1 VSARATLADALRPLR
16 DDPARAA
23 ILLDVDGTLAPIV
36 QEPGDAAVP
45 ELTLSRLSAL
55 ARRYGMVACIS
66 GRRAWDARRIVTL
79 ASITYV
85 GNHGAEVLRSGARD
99 VEVDGDIARWTDR
112 VRAFAARALTA
123 EGQALG
129 VRAEDK
135 SSIAAFHWRG
145 ARDEDAAEAVV
156 RDIAA
161 AAQTEGLA
169 VHWGRKVLEVRAP
182 VHVDKGQAVERL
194 LRGSGLH
201 AALYVGDDRTDADA
215 FDALRRL
222 AAAGDLERVVCV
234 GVRED
239 ETPAE
244 IEERADLLVD
254 GTDGVSALLA
264 ALTQ

>member
-1 VSARATLADALRPLR
+1 
-16 DDPARAA
+16 
-23 ILLDVDGTLAPIV
+23 
-36 QEPGDAAVP
+36 VP
-45 ELTLSRLSAL
+45 QLTLSRLSAL
-55 ARRYGMVACIS
+55 AERYGMVACIS
-66 GRRAWDARRIVTL
+66 GRQATDARRIVAL
-79 ASITYV
+79 AAITYV
-85 GNHGAEVLRSGARD
+85 GNHGAEVLRGGEQD
-99 VEVDGDIARWTDR
+99 VEVDVEIARWTER
-112 VRAFAARALTA
+112 VRGFAQRALTA
-123 EGQALG
+123 DREALG

-135 SSIAAFHWRG
+135 ASITAFHWRG
-145 ARDEDAAEAVV
+145 AADEDAAETAVHE
-156 RDIAA
+156 IAA
-161 AAQTEGLA
+161 SAEAEGLG

-222 AAAGDLERVVCV
+222 HAAGELERVVCV

-254 GTDGVSALLA
+254 GTEGVSALLA
-264 ALTQ
+264 ALA